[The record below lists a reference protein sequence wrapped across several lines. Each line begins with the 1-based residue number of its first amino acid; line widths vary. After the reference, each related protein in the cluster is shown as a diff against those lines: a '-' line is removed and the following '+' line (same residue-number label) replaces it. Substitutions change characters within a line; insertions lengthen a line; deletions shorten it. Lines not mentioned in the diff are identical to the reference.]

1 MFQCCWKPGPHF
13 VKKENNMQRWG
24 RGFAPINSIISLN
37 SAPALPFL
45 QFFPFFF
52 FWFKW
57 HQAEFLSPQLE
68 SRSTVKLSIPKG
80 ILLTKISST
89 CCCHPFAPPHP
100 HSARRPSCSCLWVPL
115 TLDSCWVRPLRSSSI
130 RTEKPEKAIK
140 VLIPLVG
147 SSPCKVGLTV
157 LYPKV
162 LFSMA
167 SSCLLGHNSS
177 YPLSFL
183 P

>member
-100 HSARRPSCSCLWVPL
+100 HSARRLSCSCLWVPL
-115 TLDSCWVRPLRSSSI
+115 TLWI
-130 RTEKPEKAIK
+130 
-140 VLIPLVG
+140 LVG
-147 SSPCKVGLTV
+147 LGRWGALAEEQRNLKKQSRYLSPWLV
-157 LYPKV
+157 L
-162 LFSMA
+162 
-167 SSCLLGHNSS
+167 LLVKLG
-177 YPLSFL
+177 
-183 P
+183 